1 MKKQFLIIILL
12 MAGYVSGAGPKF
24 NMLRSSQITGL
35 IPDINDVYGVA
46 FRDLNNDNRP
56 DMYLVCFRNLN
67 RLLINNGGII
77 PFVDRT
83 IRSGTGGNL
92 MSAGN
97 SNLELGVSVA
107 DYDNDGL
114 PDLFLAG
121 WGKSHRLFRNA
132 GGVRF
137 ENVTARL
144 HAQGVLDANQ
154 GLWLEANGDGFADL
168 YITDEHH
175 ANRLLINR
183 KDGSFAEQPWT
194 ESFIDQAV
202 SQGAAAGDLN
212 GDGFTDLYVCNWF
225 EPDYLLLNDGTGRF
239 QRSEINIAT
248 LRDSVST
255 NSATLADFDNDGDL
269 DVMVAGDNGRVYW
282 FENTSH
288 EGVLELREKQ
298 RFPFMS
304 VGDRVFGVV
313 AADFD
318 LNGWLDVFITTRGT
332 NRLYLNEKGRFN
344 TLYDTDA
351 LRRYSTGAAVAD
363 LDSDGD
369 LDLLVANKDDN
380 SQVYLNPLNESRSVM
395 IHLEGVRSNRDALG
409 ARVWLYDRADSAA
422 TLLGYREVSAGNGYL
437 SCGTDWL
444 CFGMGGRD
452 SAYATMEFP
461 GGRRI
466 AKQLVWR
473 GERYRFVENG
483 WPVRISV
490 TATRVIRNAFH
501 HPDFEINLALL
512 TGWALWLAL
521 YLLVGLKRYGW
532 SSGTMGWQLF
542 IWLIAMY
549 ALFILF
555 RGETLYRLLSVLFSV
570 TLSGSL
576 LALLLFENGLRQR
589 RRHTRFR
596 ERIHALGERLL
607 QIHHA
612 GEMLEN
618 IEKAINA
625 HPDVLTARFVKTER
639 RHGLCHVRDP
649 EKSVQPFVVTR
660 EGEPIKRHEK
670 KSSVVEM
677 LLPVLNNTDEE
688 NALYIKMR
696 HFKNHLNRDDL
707 KVVQSLLAQ
716 LNIALDNLRYVK
728 ETADLVEELTRSR
741 VREEYV
747 EQLRNTNKQLDQ
759 KNKELR
765 RLFRELQEKESQ
777 LIHSEKMASLGHLV
791 AGISHELNNPISFI
805 YANMKI
811 LNTYLDDLQ
820 KELET
825 VDEDE
830 LRKRM
835 EEQITELRSIIED
848 SARGSLAV
856 KQIVKDL
863 KSFSRLD
870 QAEYKSIRPS
880 ELVDTCLKMMKT
892 QIGDRVEVLRQIE
905 FDEPVLCNPG
915 QLNQVIINL
924 MTNAVQAMQ
933 YEGTLIVHTEKS
945 EDAWSLSVADSG
957 PGIPAEVLPNIF
969 DPFFTT
975 KDVDQGTGLGLSVSH
990 TIIEKHGG
998 KITAENRAGG
1008 GAVFRIILPLGDKL
1022 KHG

>member
-1 MKKQFLIIILL
+1 
-12 MAGYVSGAGPKF
+12 
-24 NMLRSSQITGL
+24 
-35 IPDINDVYGVA
+35 
-46 FRDLNNDNRP
+46 
-56 DMYLVCFRNLN
+56 
-67 RLLINNGGII
+67 
-77 PFVDRT
+77 
-83 IRSGTGGNL
+83 
-92 MSAGN
+92 
-97 SNLELGVSVA
+97 
-107 DYDNDGL
+107 
-114 PDLFLAG
+114 
-121 WGKSHRLFRNA
+121 
-132 GGVRF
+132 
-137 ENVTARL
+137 
-144 HAQGVLDANQ
+144 
-154 GLWLEANGDGFADL
+154 
-168 YITDEHH
+168 
-175 ANRLLINR
+175 
-183 KDGSFAEQPWT
+183 
-194 ESFIDQAV
+194 
-202 SQGAAAGDLN
+202 
-212 GDGFTDLYVCNWF
+212 
-225 EPDYLLLNDGTGRF
+225 
-239 QRSEINIAT
+239 
-248 LRDSVST
+248 
-255 NSATLADFDNDGDL
+255 
-269 DVMVAGDNGRVYW
+269 
-282 FENTSH
+282 
-288 EGVLELREKQ
+288 
-298 RFPFMS
+298 
-304 VGDRVFGVV
+304 
-313 AADFD
+313 
-318 LNGWLDVFITTRGT
+318 
-332 NRLYLNEKGRFN
+332 
-344 TLYDTDA
+344 
-351 LRRYSTGAAVAD
+351 
-363 LDSDGD
+363 
-369 LDLLVANKDDN
+369 
-380 SQVYLNPLNESRSVM
+380 
-395 IHLEGVRSNRDALG
+395 
-409 ARVWLYDRADSAA
+409 
-422 TLLGYREVSAGNGYL
+422 
-437 SCGTDWL
+437 
-444 CFGMGGRD
+444 
-452 SAYATMEFP
+452 
-461 GGRRI
+461 
-466 AKQLVWR
+466 
-473 GERYRFVENG
+473 
-483 WPVRISV
+483 
-490 TATRVIRNAFH
+490 
-501 HPDFEINLALL
+501 
-512 TGWALWLAL
+512 
-521 YLLVGLKRYGW
+521 
-532 SSGTMGWQLF
+532 
-542 IWLIAMY
+542 
-549 ALFILF
+549 
-555 RGETLYRLLSVLFSV
+555 
-570 TLSGSL
+570 
-576 LALLLFENGLRQR
+576 
-589 RRHTRFR
+589 
-596 ERIHALGERLL
+596 IHALGERLL

-933 YEGTLIVHTEKS
+933 YEGTLIVRTEKS